1 MSEDSRGKLGP
12 DHFSYYASEVER
24 LLQEEDSC
32 FLTSQTAEILGNKH
46 EHAKWEDRLQ
56 PSCALGSSF
65 SNSVGPG
72 LTDFQREMLK
82 LRLQQSVV
90 VLTSE
95 AHEDLFFVL
104 NEAGVPR
111 YDHYLCLRYKTRNVR
126 EDSGKKTEC
135 LMLDP
140 VISMCRLQS
149 QLTARPALSK
159 ADAKQG
165 PSQNVMVSSYSSS
178 TNTPLVASPSNSSTE
193 ADDLKFLL
201 ENNSS
206 HVEKTV
212 KKYSDELL
220 STLEHMER
228 KLEELLDAVA
238 SKCRPMT
245 HTEKQQLQKLIKKLP
260 PKKLDRVV
268 EIVQRSKPIE
278 SQDHDEIFVNLEE
291 KDNATVWRLYYYAE
305 AAEKARL
312 L

>member
-24 LLQEEDSC
+24 LLQDEDSC

-46 EHAKWEDRLQ
+46 DAKWEDRLQ

-95 AHEDLFFVL
+95 ADE
-104 NEAGVPR
+104 
-111 YDHYLCLRYKTRNVR
+111 
-126 EDSGKKTEC
+126 
-135 LMLDP
+135 MLDP
-140 VISMCRLQS
+140 VISMRRLQS

-159 ADAKQG
+159 ADAKLG

-206 HVEKTV
+206 HVEKTL

-238 SKCRPMT
+238 SNCRPMT
-245 HTEKQQLQKLIKKLP
+245 LTEKQQLQKLIKKLP
-260 PKKLDRVV
+260 PKKLNRVV
-268 EIVQRSKPIE
+268 EIVQRKPIE

-305 AAEKARL
+305 AAAKARL
-312 L
+312 I